1 MHPLQY
7 IGLLPKGFRELQPLH
22 TVQGYIQAR
31 THIGRL
37 HPCGLIDIG
46 FFAVPDRLCYTS
58 MGKTLISL
66 LSFPLPLDALGLGRL
81 IHDRKNPRQ
90 GFFDPT
96 TDLPTKPKPDVSAS
110 DIHSFADMVKSTH
123 AVELEASLTRF
134 ASAFL
139 RTKAKSFDELKSCL
153 VKEYILSNADSW
165 YDTIISE
172 GATRRWIE
180 RSKMRG
186 KDVYLVTG
194 YRTLLDATL
203 STSSSSGVH
212 GGGTAHGPMGALIGN
227 PDDSLDIKG
236 KAQVDSAKSHN
247 LSMLVPGERVFALQY
262 LKIKFKPFSS
272 DKVDSSYLASRN
284 RWIETL
290 TVRGEEAENDGLEA
304 VLVED
309 FDDDDDICYTF

>member
-1 MHPLQY
+1 
-7 IGLLPKGFRELQPLH
+7 
-22 TVQGYIQAR
+22 
-31 THIGRL
+31 
-37 HPCGLIDIG
+37 
-46 FFAVPDRLCYTS
+46 

-66 LSFPLPLDALGLGRL
+66 LAFPLPLDALGLGRL
-81 IHDRKNPRQ
+81 INDQKDPRS

-96 TDLPTKPKPDVSAS
+96 ILPTKPKPAVSSS
-110 DIHSFADMVKSTH
+110 DIHNFTDMVKSTH
-123 AVELEASLTRF
+123 AVDLEASLTRF

-139 RTKAKSFDELKSCL
+139 RTKAKSFDELKSCH

-172 GATRRWIE
+172 EATRQWIE

-212 GGGTAHGPMGALIGN
+212 GGGTAHGPVGALIGN
-227 PDDSLDIKG
+227 PDDSLDMKG

-247 LSMLVPGERVFALQY
+247 LSMLVPGERVFAVQY
-262 LKIKFKPFSS
+262 LKIKFKTFSS
-272 DKVDSSYLASRN
+272 DKVDSAYLASHN
-284 RWIETL
+284 RWIEML

-309 FDDDDDICYTF
+309 FDDGDDTCYRF

>member
-1 MHPLQY
+1 
-7 IGLLPKGFRELQPLH
+7 
-22 TVQGYIQAR
+22 
-31 THIGRL
+31 
-37 HPCGLIDIG
+37 
-46 FFAVPDRLCYTS
+46 
-58 MGKTLISL
+58 MGKTMISL

-81 IHDRKNPRQ
+81 IHDRKDPRK

-96 TDLPTKPKPDVSAS
+96 TLPTKPKPDVNPS
-110 DIHSFADMVKSTH
+110 DIHNFTDMVKSTH
-123 AVELEASLTRF
+123 AVDLEASLTRF

-153 VKEYILSNADSW
+153 VKEYILSNADTW

-172 GATRRWIE
+172 EATRRWIE

-194 YRTLLDATL
+194 YRTLLDARL
-203 STSSSSGVH
+203 STINSSGFH
-212 GGGTAHGPMGALIGN
+212 GGGTAHGP
-227 PDDSLDIKG
+227 
-236 KAQVDSAKSHN
+236 VDSAKSHN
-247 LSMLVPGERVFALQY
+247 LSMLVPGERVFAVQY

-272 DKVDSSYLASRN
+272 DKVDYSYLASHS
-284 RWIETL
+284 RWIEML

-309 FDDDDDICYTF
+309 FDDGDDTCYTF